1 MFFIY
6 VDQKMKMATFP
17 WTYFYIEPNNNKK
30 KKKILLENAVGQYT
44 SFKITWA
51 IQTEIG
57 LWFIIYL
64 LLVWFLD
71 PKSPVEKSTG
81 KPLVVEWEKMSKSK
95 YNGVDPQVFYF

>member
-1 MFFIY
+1 LI
-6 VDQKMKMATFP
+6 KHSIK
-17 WTYFYIEPNNNKK
+17 NK
-30 KKKILLENAVGQYT
+30 IPEGVGQYT

-81 KPLVVEWEKMSKSK
+81 KPLVVELGLNLFCS
-95 YNGVDPQVFYF
+95 F